1 MVRVLGRTRDLS
13 GGWGRCCYGDWARL
27 DRAGAGLG
35 RKGGLTWA
43 LVGGSSLQ
51 LSGPGPDSF
60 GVPAAGAGS
69 GSGSAAIYG
78 AWMGRGGGGPQHQ
91 LPPLR
96 TDRLGG
102 RRGEGQGHCLGG
114 ATEPEEEEGGL
125 GVAQTQDPCRQ

>member
-13 GGWGRCCYGDWARL
+13 GGWGRCCHGDWARL

-43 LVGGSSLQ
+43 LGGGSSLQ

-78 AWMGRGGGGPQHQ
+78 AWMGRGGGGRSTSSP
-91 LPPLR
+91 R

-114 ATEPEEEEGGL
+114 ATEPEEEEEGGL